1 MKMKMNSEKIMSEA
15 ENLDLETEFEA
26 ETNPAL
32 DLINALQRG
41 DFNAA
46 DQLFQDTL
54 GAKVQDTLDAEK
66 VAVAAQIFNGEEP
79 YDADDFEEDGVED
92 VEYGSEAEEF
102 GEDDSEVTSELEEIE
117 DVNLDEVDDFIEIE

>member
-15 ENLDLETEFEA
+15 ENLELETEFEA

-46 DQLFQDTL
+46 DQLFKDTL
-54 GAKVQDTLDAEK
+54 DYKVQDTLDAEK
-66 VAVAAQIFNGEEP
+66 VAVAAQIFNGEDP
-79 YDADDFEEDGVED
+79 YDADDYEEDGVED

-117 DVNLDEVDDFIEIE
+117 DVNLDEVDDFIEVD

>member
-1 MKMKMNSEKIMSEA
+1 MSEA
-15 ENLDLETEFEA
+15 ENLDLELDTELEA
-26 ETNPAL
+26 ESNPAL

-46 DQLFQDTL
+46 DQLFRDTL

-66 VAVAAQIFNGEEP
+66 VAVAGQIFNGEEP
-79 YDADDFEEDGVED
+79 YDAEEYEED
-92 VEYGSEAEEF
+92 GSEAEEF

-117 DVNLDEVDDFIEIE
+117 DVNLDEIDDFIEVE

>member
-1 MKMKMNSEKIMSEA
+1 VRKIMSEA
-15 ENLDLETEFEA
+15 ENLDLDLELET

-66 VAVAAQIFNGEEP
+66 VAVAGQIFNGEEP
-79 YDADDFEEDGVED
+79 YEDIDDEESVED

-117 DVNLDEVDDFIEIE
+117 DINLDEIDDFIEVE

>member
-1 MKMKMNSEKIMSEA
+1 MNEA
-15 ENLDLETEFEA
+15 ENLDLDLELETEVEA
-26 ETNPAL
+26 ESNPAL

-66 VAVAAQIFNGEEP
+66 VAVAGQIFNGEEP
-79 YDADDFEEDGVED
+79 YDAEEYE
-92 VEYGSEAEEF
+92 
-102 GEDDSEVTSELEEIE
+102 EDDSEVTSELEEIE
-117 DVNLDEVDDFIEIE
+117 DVNLDEIDDFIEVE

>member
-1 MKMKMNSEKIMSEA
+1 MKTKKSDIIMNEA
-15 ENLDLETEFEA
+15 ENLDLDLDLELETEVEA
-26 ETNPAL
+26 ESESNPAL

-66 VAVAAQIFNGEEP
+66 VAVAAQIFDGEEP
-79 YDADDFEEDGVED
+79 YGELDDEEDIDIEDHEVSAEVDVDDLEVED
-92 VEYGSEAEEF
+92 
-102 GEDDSEVTSELEEIE
+102 TEEI
-117 DVNLDEVDDFIEIE
+117 

>member
-1 MKMKMNSEKIMSEA
+1 MSES
-15 ENLDLETEFEA
+15 ENLDLELDTELEA
-26 ETNPAL
+26 ESNPAL

-66 VAVAAQIFNGEEP
+66 VAVAGQIFNGEEP
-79 YDADDFEEDGVED
+79 YDAEEYE
-92 VEYGSEAEEF
+92 
-102 GEDDSEVTSELEEIE
+102 EDDSEVTSELEEIE
-117 DVNLDEVDDFIEIE
+117 DVNLDEIDDFIEVE

>member
-1 MKMKMNSEKIMSEA
+1 MKMTMNSEKIMSEA
-15 ENLDLETEFEA
+15 ENLDLDLELET
-26 ETNPAL
+26 ETNPTL

-66 VAVAAQIFNGEEP
+66 VAVAGQIFNGEEP
-79 YDADDFEEDGVED
+79 YDAAEYEEDGVED

-102 GEDDSEVTSELEEIE
+102 GEDDSEITSELEEIE
-117 DVNLDEVDDFIEIE
+117 DVNLDEIDDFVEVD

>member
-1 MKMKMNSEKIMSEA
+1 MNSEKIMNEA
-15 ENLDLETEFEA
+15 ENLDLELETEV
-26 ETNPAL
+26 ETKSNPAL

-66 VAVAAQIFNGEEP
+66 VAVADQIFNGEEP
-79 YDADDFEEDGVED
+79 YDAEEYEEDGVED
-92 VEYGSEAEEF
+92 VEYGSEAEGF

-117 DVNLDEVDDFIEIE
+117 DVNLDEIEDFIEVE